1 MGKVSTESGN
11 YSRDKGKQQGRSIK
25 QKNISKR
32 EFDQVKRMKKHQ
44 KLEKVKERKALREK
58 EIAIKKAEKKLKKGG
73 TIKKPKD
80 ESKANDDADWED
92 VDEHEKDVFDKDGY
106 FDVPEGDA
114 QISANDE
121 KLLKTLQKR
130 VNESGKARP
139 KENESLNLADM
150 IMQKLA
156 SGQYQDGDAQKA
168 PIKYEDLEDG
178 VASSLDPK
186 VVAAYKSL
194 GTVLRQYKSGK
205 IPKIF
210 KIIP

>member
-73 TIKKPKD
+73 TIKKPKE
-80 ESKANDDADWED
+80 ESKTNDDADWED

-114 QISANDE
+114 QISVNDE
-121 KLLKTLQKR
+121 KLLKTLHKR

>member
-1 MGKVSTESGN
+1 M
-11 YSRDKGKQQGRSIK
+11 
-25 QKNISKR
+25 
-32 EFDQVKRMKKHQ
+32 
-44 KLEKVKERKALREK
+44 
-58 EIAIKKAEKKLKKGG
+58 
-73 TIKKPKD
+73 
-80 ESKANDDADWED
+80 
-92 VDEHEKDVFDKDGY
+92 FDKDGY

-130 VNESGKARP
+130 VKESGKARP
-139 KENESLNLADM
+139 KENEKLNLADM

-210 KIIP
+210 MIIP